1 MLLPPE
7 TADGGCMPYA
17 IKSDERIRVY
27 DPRLP
32 HWFNVLKKWSQDV
45 FEYFSHQLPST
56 FFLASALCVVIGTW
70 ALWSWAAALLALGV
84 MLLLLSFLWDSGEPP
99 PPFGIHQ
106 L

>member
-1 MLLPPE
+1 
-7 TADGGCMPYA
+7 MPHA